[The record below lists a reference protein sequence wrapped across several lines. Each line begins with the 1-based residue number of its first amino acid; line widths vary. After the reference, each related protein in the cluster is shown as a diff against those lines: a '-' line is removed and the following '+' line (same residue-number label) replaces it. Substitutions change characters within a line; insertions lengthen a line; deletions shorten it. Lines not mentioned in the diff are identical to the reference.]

1 MKSEFGIARRLAPL
15 LVAAAALLPAASH
28 GQGAADSW
36 QWRASIYGWF
46 PSIDGSTRFPTGG
59 GGPSIDVD
67 SDDVLSALQFTFMG
81 ALDVRKGQ
89 WGLFNDLVYVDLDGS
104 KSGSRDFT
112 VGRAGLPA
120 GVDLNADLEIKSWVW
135 TFAGTYAISD
145 TPQNTTQLLFG
156 GRMLSMEQTLNWS
169 FNGNIGAL
177 GLPGRS
183 GSTQVDETN
192 WDAVVGLKG
201 VATLS
206 ADRRWVLPYYVDVG
220 TGDSKLTWQA
230 MAGVGYS
237 FDWGTTTLAW
247 RYLDYE
253 FDSDVALQDIGFNGP
268 LIGVTFQW

>member
-1 MKSEFGIARRLAPL
+1 MKNEFAIARRVAPL

-28 GQGAADSW
+28 AQGAADAW

-46 PSIDGSTRFPTGG
+46 PSIDGSTNFPTGG
-59 GGPSIDVD
+59 GGPSINVD
-67 SDDVLSALQFTFMG
+67 ASTIIGDLNFIFMG

-104 KSGSRDFT
+104 KSASRDFT

-120 GVDLNADLEIKSWVW
+120 GVDGNANLDIKAWVW

-156 GRMLSMEQTLNWS
+156 GRMLSMEQTLDWS

-192 WDAVVGLKG
+192 RDAIVGVKG
-201 VATLS
+201 IATLS

-253 FDSDVALQDIGFNGP
+253 FDSDVGVQDMNLSGP
-268 LIGVTFQW
+268 FLGVTFQW

>member
-1 MKSEFGIARRLAPL
+1 MNLASRG
-15 LVAAAALLPAASH
+15 AWHRCSWRTAALLPAASH
-28 GQGAADSW
+28 AQGTADAW

-46 PSIDGSTRFPTGG
+46 PSIDGSTKFPTGG
-59 GGPSIDVD
+59 GGPAIDVD
-67 SDDVLSALQFTFMG
+67 ASTIIGDLKFAFMG
-81 ALDVRKGQ
+81 ALDVRKGR
-89 WGLFNDLVYVDLDGS
+89 WGLFNDLVYVDLGGS
-104 KSGSRDFT
+104 KSSSRDFT

-120 GVDLNADLEIKSWVW
+120 GVDGNANLDIKSWVW
-135 TFAGTYAISD
+135 TFAGTYALSE

-156 GRMLSMEQTLNWS
+156 GRMLSMEQTLDWS

-183 GSTQVDETN
+183 GSAQVDETN
-192 WDAVVGLKG
+192 WDAIVGLKG

-253 FDSDVALQDIGFNGP
+253 FDSDVGVQDISLSGP
-268 LIGVTFQW
+268 FLGLTFQW

>member
-1 MKSEFGIARRLAPL
+1 M
-15 LVAAAALLPAASH
+15 
-28 GQGAADSW
+28 
-36 QWRASIYGWF
+36 
-46 PSIDGSTRFPTGG
+46 
-59 GGPSIDVD
+59 
-67 SDDVLSALQFTFMG
+67 
-81 ALDVRKGQ
+81 
-89 WGLFNDLVYVDLDGS
+89 
-104 KSGSRDFT
+104 
-112 VGRAGLPA
+112 PA
-120 GVDLNADLEIKSWVW
+120 GVELNAELDIEAWVW

-145 TPQNTTQLLFG
+145 TPHNTTQLLFG
-156 GRMLSMEQTLNWS
+156 GRMLSMEQTLDWS

-192 WDAVVGLKG
+192 WDAIVGLKG
-201 VATLS
+201 VATLG

-253 FDSDVALQDIGFNGP
+253 FDSDVGVQDISLSGP
-268 LIGVTFQW
+268 FLGVTFQW